1 MTFAQTKTAKTI
13 QMDKTFDFEPL
24 KKKVMNATLIEDEY
38 ATHHSPKDEN
48 FTRGLMK
55 IILVAGNGVYDIL
68 FSRYGFS
75 VVNGADDYIGTGD
88 PTTELANGCVIT
100 ENPAPKI
107 PREALETVVEWY
119 RRITVKND
127 EEAQVNFY
135 WNEHKW
141 TTITENGV
149 KYALKDIPGVHIW
162 SDELFSYTP
171 KQYNSKSLT
180 EVAPQDEWYD
190 VFLRKFG
197 IYVETHSHNSMDA
210 FASGTDID
218 NSGNDGFQLVFGQLD
233 KPKARMYSWM
243 TMNRVICLGL
253 SKDDLDHVV
262 ELHPDGTYTADEHYE
277 IPLDTLTFDESL
289 FEEWNNQ
296 ILVKPKPVYQPTTGI
311 YAHQRTLNKNA
322 YSNRVYGYSKD
333 EQFYDDDPYWGF
345 ASTSTGSSQRRH
357 SYFAQP
363 YSPEEEAD
371 AVANMFTDALED
383 TPMHQAL
390 AGSDLEFTYDDMV
403 ELLQAAFVAGYAA
416 KKRGPYSLSDN
427 TYAQQQTSVEIAVRH
442 LFHNID
448 IVDDGDDTL
457 ITD

>member
-1 MTFAQTKTAKTI
+1 
-13 QMDKTFDFEPL
+13 
-24 KKKVMNATLIEDEY
+24 
-38 ATHHSPKDEN
+38 
-48 FTRGLMK
+48 
-55 IILVAGNGVYDIL
+55 
-68 FSRYGFS
+68 
-75 VVNGADDYIGTGD
+75 
-88 PTTELANGCVIT
+88 
-100 ENPAPKI
+100 
-107 PREALETVVEWY
+107 
-119 RRITVKND
+119 
-127 EEAQVNFY
+127 
-135 WNEHKW
+135 
-141 TTITENGV
+141 
-149 KYALKDIPGVHIW
+149 
-162 SDELFSYTP
+162 
-171 KQYNSKSLT
+171 
-180 EVAPQDEWYD
+180 
-190 VFLRKFG
+190 
-197 IYVETHSHNSMDA
+197 
-210 FASGTDID
+210 
-218 NSGNDGFQLVFGQLD
+218 
-233 KPKARMYSWM
+233 
-243 TMNRVICLGL
+243 MNRVICLGL

-296 ILVKPKPVYQPTTGI
+296 ILVKPKPVYKPTTGI

-345 ASTSTGSSQRRH
+345 ASTSTGSSKRRH

-390 AGSDLEFTYDDMV
+390 AGSDLEFTYDNMV

-448 IVDDGDDTL
+448 IVDDGDDEL
-457 ITD
+457 ITE